1 MRRQSGAR
9 HTEDL
14 LRLPARCGGGQ
25 DTLRPP
31 SRYGPAQPPPRAQR
45 RAPPRAVSAA
55 VAARPRQSRIQS
67 MPCRRIF
74 AESRSGRGPVEA
86 FPMPSCC
93 SSIVLAA
100 AGHFHV
106 HRTLASEGRRGA
118 ASWCPASCRWGRAL
132 CCDVRGP
139 AGMDL
144 LSREG
149 FSKLK
154 ATPRAKCEKTP
165 TRRDRAEHM
174 QATGTCVGIDSCQR
188 VWYWHESKSTH
199 FPIGVDVAAGGHI
212 S

>member
-1 MRRQSGAR
+1 MAAASGGGGAGRVRRQSGAR

-45 RAPPRAVSAA
+45 RAPPRAASAA

-118 ASWCPASCRWGRAL
+118 ASWCPAACRWGRGRCA
-132 CCDVRGP
+132 V
-139 AGMDL
+139 
-144 LSREG
+144 
-149 FSKLK
+149 
-154 ATPRAKCEKTP
+154 
-165 TRRDRAEHM
+165 
-174 QATGTCVGIDSCQR
+174 TCVVPQAWTCSRGRASASSKPRLAPSAKKHQPVGIEQNTCRRQGL
-188 VWYWHESKSTH
+188 VW
-199 FPIGVDVAAGGHI
+199 G
-212 S
+212 